1 MKKVLAGIFS
11 ISILISGFQ
20 VNAQIS
26 QKTHVK
32 GKTEIN
38 VSTEGA
44 TAIASGQNNV
54 AKNRIGVVKGDKVGD
69 TKITVKT
76 GTVTTVVSGRNKKA
90 CTNIGGIVNDEC
102 K

>member
-1 MKKVLAGIFS
+1 MNKVLAGFF
-11 ISILISGFQ
+11 ISGF
-20 VNAQIS
+20 VVYGVPVAAQIS
-26 QKTHVK
+26 QKSQIK
-32 GKTEIN
+32 GNTEIN
-38 VSTEGA
+38 VTTEGA

-54 AKNRIGVVKGDKVGD
+54 AKNRIGVVKGDKVGN